1 MSEGLSISRV
11 KLYLLTTSLE
21 VFIIEFLKALVKEP
35 IFVCE
40 FIISAKVS
48 LSSSLIS
55 FTYVLIILIIE
66 AKLASK
72 LSIELCKAL
81 HNSWV
86 KESDPPIG
94 DDIVF
99 WIVVLIESNDFF
111 NSLKLLLVGSLSTK
125 SSI

>member
-1 MSEGLSISRV
+1 M
-11 KLYLLTTSLE
+11 
-21 VFIIEFLKALVKEP
+21 KEP

-40 FIISAKVS
+40 SIISAKVS